1 VTRLRRAGGYAL
13 VGTLALLAPALVG
26 WGGFGDASVPVPG
39 SLGGDLRT
47 STVVAALPFLAIAV
61 AAATVIEEGPLFEIF
76 ARPGDYEEGHLYGLA
91 GFALAVA
98 GLTVVGLQFGM
109 PLFAFVASV
118 FVLVWG
124 DLAGAL
130 AAARGADEFA
140 ETSAF
145 AVAGTVAGTLGHF
158 ATVALAGGSFTASLA
173 LFLAASVALL
183 AALLRSMLYE
193 RDDPLVMVTV
203 ALVLWLFAELPVV
216 PDPTQVAIALA
227 LTVALGV
234 VSYVLEAASVTGMFT
249 GVLLALLTVV
259 LGSYG
264 WFALLISFF
273 GIGALSTKFRYEE
286 KRERG
291 IAQSNEGARGSGN
304 VLANSA
310 VALAAVLGFAAAGRL
325 GVPGDLFFF
334 AFAGSVAAATS
345 DTLSSEIGG
354 LYDRPRLITTME
366 TVPPG
371 TNGGVTWQGGV
382 AGLAGAAVVAA
393 IALVFFPRMG
403 STGAVVVTLAGFVGM
418 VVDSLLG
425 ATLEGV
431 VLDNMG
437 VNFFATLAAA
447 GLCVALAITTGVV
460 AL

>member
-1 VTRLRRAGGYAL
+1 
-13 VGTLALLAPALVG
+13 
-26 WGGFGDASVPVPG
+26 
-39 SLGGDLRT
+39 
-47 STVVAALPFLAIAV
+47 
-61 AAATVIEEGPLFEIF
+61 VIEEGPLFEIF

-193 RDDPLVMVTV
+193 RDDPLVMVSV
-203 ALVLWLFAELPVV
+203 ALVVWLFAELPVAPAATEV
-216 PDPTQVAIALA
+216 IVALA
-227 LTVALGV
+227 LTVGLGV
-234 VSYVLEAASVTGMFT
+234 VSYALQAASVTGMLT
-249 GVLLALLTVV
+249 GILLALLTVV
-259 LGSYG
+259 LGSLA
-264 WFALLISFF
+264 WVALLVSFF
-273 GIGALSTKFRYEE
+273 SIGALSTKFRYEE

-291 IAQSNEGARGSGN
+291 IAEENEGARGSGN

-310 VALAAVLGFAAAGRL
+310 VALVVVLLFAASERL
-325 GVPGDLFFF
+325 LVPPDVFRL
-334 AFAGSVAAATS
+334 AFAGAVATALA
-345 DTLSSEIGG
+345 DTFSSEFGG
-354 LYDRPRLITTME
+354 LFDDPRLVTTFE
-366 TVPPG
+366 RVEPG
-371 TNGGVTWQGGV
+371 TDGGVTWQGEL
-382 AGLAGAAVVAA
+382 AGIAGAAIIAGIGAGFFGLGSVAA
-393 IALVFFPRMG
+393 AGVI
-403 STGAVVVTLAGFVGM
+403 GAGVIGM
-418 VVDSLLG
+418 TADSLLG
-425 ATLEGV
+425 ATVEG
-431 VLDNMG
+431 DRIGNQE
-437 VNFFATLAAA
+437 VNLLATLVGALAAA
-447 GLCVALAITTGVV
+447 GLAVALAT
-460 AL
+460 